1 MVVTYHEGAVSEL
14 AEAVA
19 FYNGR
24 AERLGHAFAAEVR
37 ATLAHVLAHPDIGTP
52 VRTAVRRVLLRRFPY
67 SILYDVAGETLLV
80 LAVMHHSR
88 RPEYWAN
95 RR

>member
-24 AERLGHAFAAEVR
+24 AEGLGQAFAAEVR

-67 SILYDVAGETLLV
+67 SILYAVTGETVRV
-80 LAVMHHSR
+80 LAVMHHRR
-88 RPEYWAN
+88 RPERWGE

>member
-1 MVVTYHEGAVSEL
+1 MVFTYHEAAASEL

-24 AERLGHAFAAEVR
+24 AEGLGEAFAAEVR
-37 ATLAHVLAHPDIGTP
+37 ATLAHVRAHPDIGTA

-67 SILYDVAGETLLV
+67 SILYDVTGETVLV
-80 LAVMHHSR
+80 LALMHHR
-88 RPEYWAN
+88 RSPERWAE

>member
-1 MVVTYHEGAVSEL
+1 MLVTYHEGAVSEL

-19 FYNGR
+19 FYNRR
-24 AERLGHAFAAEVR
+24 AEGLGQALAAEVR

-52 VRTAVRRVLLRRFPY
+52 VRTAVRRVFLRRFPY

-80 LAVMHHSR
+80 LAVMHHRR